1 MRFSNFL
8 NIFGTVVGI
17 DKDEI
22 LTLWNSASDRF
33 LLAWATS
40 FIASISLPWYF
51 NASFPL
57 TICWTSS
64 GLNNN
69 NFGYIKIANIFTTF
83 IIRRCNR
90 QTSSIINWLTCSALF
105 LPWAYILAQS
115 VHFYLQQNHT
125 VRKLHKSMRMP
136 SWSHVLLMHV
146 IFQPI
151 MNKIFKIM
159 KNCKSTLILSNTR
172 VHFFCGTNL

>member
-69 NFGYIKIANIFTTF
+69 NFVTWKLPTDLLHLSYNT
-83 IIRRCNR
+83 

-151 MNKIFKIM
+151 MNKIIKIE
-159 KNCKSTLILSNTR
+159 L
-172 VHFFCGTNL
+172 

>member
-1 MRFSNFL
+1 MISIN
-8 NIFGTVVGI
+8 
-17 DKDEI
+17 KDEI

-69 NFGYIKIANIFTTF
+69 NFVTWKLPTYLPHLLY
-83 IIRRCNR
+83 RCNT
-90 QTSSIINWLTCSALF
+90 QTSPIINWLTCSALF

-159 KNCKSTLILSNTR
+159 ESCKSTLILSKFKSR
-172 VHFFCGTNL
+172 SFLLYD

>member
-69 NFGYIKIANIFTTF
+69 NFVTWNCQNIYHIYYTDNG
-83 IIRRCNR
+83 CNT
-90 QTSSIINWLTCSALF
+90 QTSSIIYWLTCSALF

-125 VRKLHKSMRMP
+125 VRRLHKSMRMP

-159 KNCKSTLILSNTR
+159 KNCKSTLILSKSR
-172 VHFFCGTNL
+172 SFLLYD